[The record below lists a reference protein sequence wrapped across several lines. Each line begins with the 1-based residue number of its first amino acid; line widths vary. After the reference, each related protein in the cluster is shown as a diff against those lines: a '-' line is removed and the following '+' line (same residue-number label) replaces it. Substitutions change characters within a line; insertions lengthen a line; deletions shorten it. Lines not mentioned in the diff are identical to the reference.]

1 MCWAPACGSLLGPV
15 YVVLPLVVLFA
26 LGLAK
31 LAVQQGEAFYA
42 PRWAMVEEL
51 AREVNRVT
59 PRDGLVHASE
69 VVLFAARRL
78 PPPGMENKFGSRL
91 RLPPEQLARL
101 HVLPQSQIDAWL
113 AAGHFHTVTIGT
125 TDPRVQAL
133 GLLRR
138 YSRQEQLHHLYILS
152 DPVTEPDR
160 SGLRR

>member
-1 MCWAPACGSLLGPV
+1 MIPVIDLGP
-15 YVVLPLVVLFA
+15 YLAARPHAAAATTAA
-26 LGLAK
+26 LGRALQD
-31 LAVQQGEAFYA
+31 VGF
-42 PRWAMVEEL
+42 
-51 AREVNRVT
+51 
-59 PRDGLVHASE
+59 
-69 VVLFAARRL
+69 F
-78 PPPGMENKFGSRL
+78 FGTVL

-101 HVLPQSQIDAWL
+101 HILPQSQIDAWL

-125 TDPRVQAL
+125 ADPRVQAL